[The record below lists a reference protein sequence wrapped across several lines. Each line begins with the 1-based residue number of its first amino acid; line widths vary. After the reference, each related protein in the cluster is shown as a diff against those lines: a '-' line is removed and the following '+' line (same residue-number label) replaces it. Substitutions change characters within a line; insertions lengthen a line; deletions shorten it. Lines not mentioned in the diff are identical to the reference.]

1 MGAKATKS
9 KDLSDSQIQYALQ
22 DLVKQL
28 ERDDAAKA
36 VRLFLQDQT
45 RSLFPKSGDVL
56 EWLTKNAGKNT
67 TKRLISA
74 CTHFSCLNC
83 KKGLRRCK
91 NCDGTGHFGY
101 EMICEKCLGFG
112 AVSCDFCG
120 GTGWAAIDF
129 VPEGLGPVVFASH
142 IKIAEK
148 RLTKLLKKQPLRP
161 SRKDAIRVFNECKHL
176 LLNLNRQISV
186 LETAVGITKEIANIP
201 DNLEEQTYKLRTLS
215 INAGLKDKRRLGKIV
230 QSTTTGLK
238 LYANNQRKDSK
249 MYKLA
254 KARAS
259 FYNSLLKSSPKF
271 TGTYLEHPFLNEA
284 AEKTILKKRFQ
295 KKKKGKSG

>member
-1 MGAKATKS
+1 MGTKATKS
-9 KDLSDSQIQYALQ
+9 MDLSDSQIQYALQ

-28 ERDDAAKA
+28 ERDDADKA

-45 RSLFPKSGDVL
+45 RNLFPKSGDVL

-67 TKRLISA
+67 TKKLISA

-83 KKGLRRCK
+83 KKGMMRCK

-101 EMICEKCLGFG
+101 EMVCEPCLGFG
-112 AVSCDFCG
+112 SLSCDFCG

-129 VPEGLGPVVFASH
+129 VPEGLRPVVFASR
-142 IKIAEK
+142 IKIAER
-148 RLTKLLKKQPLRP
+148 RLTKLLKKQPPRP
-161 SRKDAIRVFNECKHL
+161 SQKEATRVFNECKHL

-201 DNLEEQTYKLRTLS
+201 DKLEEQTYKLRTLS
-215 INAGLKDKRRLGKIV
+215 INAGLKGKRRLGKIV
-230 QSTTTGLK
+230 QSMTTGLK
-238 LYANNQRKDSK
+238 FYADNQRKDSK
-249 MYKLA
+249 MYQLA

-259 FYNSLLKSSPKF
+259 FYNSLLKSAPEF

-284 AEKTILKKRFQ
+284 AEKTIFKKAPKR
-295 KKKKGKSG
+295 KRR